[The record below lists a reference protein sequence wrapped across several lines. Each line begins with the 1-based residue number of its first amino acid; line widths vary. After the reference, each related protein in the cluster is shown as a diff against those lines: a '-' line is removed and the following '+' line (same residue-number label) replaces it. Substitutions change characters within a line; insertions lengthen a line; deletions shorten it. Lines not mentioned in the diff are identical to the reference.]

1 MRSSFFHDA
10 ASLVFQFKRLACW
23 PHYIILLVIQP
34 LPDFPVRRI
43 PCQDVF
49 RLGKNITGEFSVG
62 HGGTKPVFVMRNSTS
77 EKWPHSQCRAAR
89 QATFNVFG
97 RCTHAFAILQ
107 RLRML
112 RGFPA
117 FEWWV
122 EPPDEV
128 FLRLYIFNI
137 TNKDAFLAGTEKLK
151 VKEVGPWIFR

>member
-1 MRSSFFHDA
+1 MSSSKAGHFCF
-10 ASLVFQFKRLACW
+10 R
-23 PHYIILLVIQP
+23 
-34 LPDFPVRRI
+34 PV
-43 PCQDVF
+43 
-49 RLGKNITGEFSVG
+49 
-62 HGGTKPVFVMRNSTS
+62 NSR
-77 EKWPHSQCRAAR
+77 H
-89 QATFNVFG
+89 
-97 RCTHAFAILQ
+97 FAILQ